1 MNYRKLIDHTLLKA
15 DASLDAI
22 LKLCDEAKDFGFC
35 SVCVNPG
42 FIKDC
47 AARLAGSDVKVC
59 TVIGFPL
66 GANSSKTKLFEAKQA
81 IKDGASEIDV
91 VINVGKLKDK
101 KYTYVEKELANIVK
115 MSQGKAL
122 VKVIIET
129 CLLTPDEIRKA
140 CKIVVAS
147 GADFVK
153 TSTGFSK
160 YGARVEDVEIMK
172 DTVKDRILIK
182 ASGGISDFETMKAM
196 INAGASR
203 IGTSKGTIIM
213 EEIKQNS
220 TKVGEL

>member
-1 MNYRKLIDHTLLKA
+1 MKYASYIDHTILKA
-15 DASLDAI
+15 EAKLNQI
-22 LKLCDEAKDFGFC
+22 KKLCKEAIEYEFC
-35 SVCVNPG
+35 SVCVNPCHV
-42 FIKDC
+42 KSC
-47 AARLAGSDVKVC
+47 AKYLSDSNVKVC

-66 GANSSKTKLFEAKQA
+66 GANSSKTKVFEAKQA
-81 IKDGASEIDV
+81 IKDGATEIDV

-101 KYTYVEKELANIVK
+101 KYSYVEKELANVVK
-115 MSQGKAL
+115 VSEGKAL

-129 CLLTPDEIRKA
+129 CLLTPEEIRKA
-140 CKIVVAS
+140 CEIVVAS
-147 GADFVK
+147 GAHFVK

-172 DTVKDRILIK
+172 DTVKDKILIK

-203 IGTSKGTIIM
+203 IGTSKGVVIM

>member
-1 MNYRKLIDHTLLKA
+1 MNYASFIDHTVLKA
-15 DASLDAI
+15 DTKLSQI
-22 LKLCDEAKDFGFC
+22 KKLCKEAIEYKFC
-35 SVCVNPG
+35 SVCVNPVHV
-42 FIKDC
+42 KSC
-47 AARLAGSDVKVC
+47 AKYLSDSDVKVC

-115 MSQGKAL
+115 MSKGKAL

-129 CLLTPDEIRKA
+129 CLLTPDEIRNA
-140 CKIVVAS
+140 CEIVVAS

>member
-1 MNYRKLIDHTLLKA
+1 MKYANYIDHTILKA
-15 DASLDAI
+15 DAKLSQI
-22 LKLCDEAKDFGFC
+22 RKLCNEAIEYEFC
-35 SVCVNPG
+35 SVCVNPCHVKSCAKYL
-42 FIKDC
+42 KD
-47 AARLAGSDVKVC
+47 SSVKVC

-66 GANSSKTKLFEAKQA
+66 GANSIKTKVFEAKQA

-101 KYTYVEKELANIVK
+101 KYSYIEKELTSVVK
-115 MSQGKAL
+115 ASNGKAL

-129 CLLTPDEIRKA
+129 CLLTADEIRKA
-140 CKIVVAS
+140 CEIVVSS

-160 YGARVEDVEIMK
+160 YGARVEDVVIMK
-172 DTVKDRILIK
+172 EVVKDQIEIK
-182 ASGGISDFETMKAM
+182 ASGGIGDFETMLAM
-196 INAGASR
+196 INAGAAR
-203 IGTSKGTIIM
+203 IGTSKGVTIM